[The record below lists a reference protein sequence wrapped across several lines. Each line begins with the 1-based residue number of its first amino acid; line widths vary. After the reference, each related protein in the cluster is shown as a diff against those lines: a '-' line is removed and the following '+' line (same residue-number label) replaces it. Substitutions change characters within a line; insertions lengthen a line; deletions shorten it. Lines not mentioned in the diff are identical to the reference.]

1 MVFIFGNFDRI
12 FGPLCLNTC
21 LCLLVTHSAI
31 LTNHVFLPKERDGLL
46 QENENLQLAIKDT
59 KQDTQHMLELLERS
73 DKERK
78 RLAEK
83 NAKLTVTGR
92 LFMTKR

>member
-1 MVFIFGNFDRI
+1 M
-12 FGPLCLNTC
+12 
-21 LCLLVTHSAI
+21 
-31 LTNHVFLPKERDGLL
+31 HVFLPKERDGLL
-46 QENENLQLAIKDT
+46 KENENLHLAIKDT
-59 KQDTQHMLELLERS
+59 KQDPQHMLELLERS

-92 LFMTKR
+92 LLMTKLLCKTTS